1 MSLIIDTVQ
10 QHLPVK
16 RKHTPSGWISFN
28 AVCCHNNGTG
38 QDTRQ
43 RGGLMIN
50 EGVSYHCFNCGF
62 KASWQPGRTISAKFK
77 KLLGWINVPDSEIN
91 KCILEA
97 LRQKEGIVNTG
108 IVSAAPSFIDKH
120 LPLNSEL
127 ITDLLE
133 HVPEELVPVLEYI
146 HSRGLYLEDF
156 PFYWTPEPGFN
167 NRLII
172 PFYYQN
178 KLVGYTARKITD
190 GKPKY
195 ISEQQPGY
203 VFNLDRQAADRKFVI
218 VVEGPID
225 AIGIDAVAVM
235 SAEIGEKQRILLD
248 RLDKQV
254 IVLPDRDP
262 SGIKIVQQAIDYG
275 YGVSFPDW
283 DDGIKDA
290 NDALRH
296 YGRLYT
302 LYSIIN
308 STETNELKI
317 RLRMKTWV
325 GKE

>member
-10 QHLPVK
+10 QHLPSK

-28 AVCCHNNGTG
+28 AVCCHHNGTG
-38 QDTRQ
+38 QDNRQ

-77 KLLGWINVPDSEIN
+77 KLLRWINVSDQEIN

-97 LRQKEGIVNTG
+97 LRQKEGIVNT
-108 IVSAAPSFIDKH
+108 VTSSAPSFIDKQ

-127 ITDLLE
+127 ITNLLD
-133 HVPEELVPVLEYI
+133 HVPEDLVAILEYI

-167 NRLII
+167 NRLIV
-172 PFYYQN
+172 PFFYQN
-178 KLVGYTARKITD
+178 RLVGYTARKITD

-203 VFNLDRQAADRKFVI
+203 VFNLDRQTQDRKYVI

-225 AIGIDAVAVM
+225 AIGIDSVAVM
-235 SAEIGEKQRILLD
+235 SAEIGEKQRILID

-262 SGIKIVQQAIDYG
+262 SGIKMVQQALDYG
-275 YGVSFPDW
+275 YGVSFPNW

-290 NDALRH
+290 NDALKH

-308 STETNELKI
+308 SVETSELKI
-317 RLRMKTWV
+317 RLRMKTWF